1 MKFKIAA
8 IFLLFVSF
16 RCIGQEVKSVKMT
29 EDIRSTMYRGVGSI
43 EQRKPVGDFMPDF
56 NVETDLLI
64 AKIGN
69 GQYTIKPSDLASL
82 IIDVSWMSSSPP
94 WNAYISY
101 YKEGRSVYTNAQYV
115 LNIDPKNL
123 DPKIFK
129 KLRYHKEIIK
139 AEETYVAKRKEL
151 EKSNEGRRWSDR
163 TRYFIEHQTNKYFL
177 YFIVHIPLT
186 LAELTA
192 LPSKLA
198 DYNPADYYRANGKEK
213 FENSIKSRT
222 IEYNRCE
229 YYFTI
234 ADENERVYG
243 GYDANNE
250 RQFLVPV
257 KIYCRLDIDDC
268 RAKFDAKA
276 MQLFYGKPIGIYG
289 GAEEKNEAYILE
301 WFDY

>member
-82 IIDVSWMSSSPP
+82 IVDVSWMSSTPR

-101 YKEGRSVYTNAQYV
+101 YKGGKAIYTNAQYV

-129 KLRYHKEIIK
+129 KLKYHKEIIK
-139 AEETYVAKRKEL
+139 EEEGYITQRKQL
-151 EKSNEGRRWSDR
+151 EKLNEGRWSDR
-163 TRYFIEHQTNKYFL
+163 RIYIIEHNTNKYFL
-177 YFIVHIPLT
+177 YFNVHIPLT

-192 LPSKLA
+192 LPSKLG
-198 DYNPADYYRANGKEK
+198 DYNPSDYYHADGKEK
-213 FENSIKSRT
+213 FENNIISRT
-222 IEYNRCE
+222 ITYNRCE
-229 YYFTI
+229 YYFAR
-234 ADENERVYG
+234 ADDNERIFG
-243 GYDANNE
+243 GYDADNE

-257 KIYCRLDIDDC
+257 KVYCMLTIDDC

-276 MQLFYGKPIGIYG
+276 MQLFYGKSIGIYK
-289 GAEEKNEAYILE
+289 GAEQKNEAYILE